1 MLFPLVIF
9 GYNKFGLLSIF
20 EFDANLINRIP
31 IIESVALNTETEI
44 ETKSL
49 LEIISNK
56 ELARDAV
63 AELGEKVREFCKANF
78 LELTKINFK

>member
-20 EFDANLINRIP
+20 NFDANLINRIP
-31 IIESVALNTETEI
+31 IIKLESVALNTET
-44 ETKSL
+44 KSL
-49 LEIISNK
+49 LDIISIK
-56 ELARDAV
+56 ELTRDAV